1 MHHPPFW
8 VRALR
13 FCGFA
18 PQNAL
23 LCLADLL
30 ALTGT
35 ALAVF
40 LLRAAFGG
48 VDPVLYQWVLPLLVV
63 LGPLMAGGLGL
74 YQRIGLPPHREVRA
88 LFQLD
93 CLLYGCIV
101 AALFLSKTGDV
112 YSRIVL
118 TGAWACSAFTL
129 PWARSLCRRRFA
141 HCWWWGSL
149 LVIFDHGG
157 GGREFWHYLKRH
169 PERDLN
175 PVDIRPLPSRLDELR
190 ALFSSTAIRHPEAIA
205 LFLQPAGQEQSV
217 DYITEASRYFQRIL
231 VVPVF
236 GDGFRVHWLSPR
248 DLGQAVGLLVRQN
261 LRDKRRLRF
270 KRGMDLL
277 FCTLGAVVLLPL
289 GFLLALCIRLDSP
302 GPIFF
307 RQRRVGQ
314 GGREIRIFK
323 FRTMVRDADAFLQ
336 RLLQEN
342 PALQEEW
349 EKDQK
354 LKNDPRITRVGRIL
368 RKLSLDELPQLI
380 PVVKGDMS
388 LVGPRPIVENEE
400 EKYGPVYEE
409 YCLVKPGITG
419 LWQISGRNNTSYAE
433 RVAYDHYYISNWSV
447 WMDLWILGK
456 TVPVVLT
463 GYGAY

>member
-30 ALTGT
+30 ALT
-35 ALAVF
+35 AQPWLSFCCAPPLA
-40 LLRAAFGG
+40 AWT
-48 VDPVLYQWVLPLLVV
+48 PVLYQWVLPCWWCWGRSWPGAWASTSVSAC
-63 LGPLMAGGLGL
+63 P
-74 YQRIGLPPHREVRA
+74 RHREVRA

-141 HCWWWGSL
+141 RCWWWGSL
-149 LVIFDHGG
+149 LVHFDHGG

-169 PERDLN
+169 PERDSTCGHL
-175 PVDIRPLPSRLDELR
+175 PLPSRLDER
-190 ALFSSTAIRHPEAIA
+190 APFSLHSNRHPEAIA

-277 FCTLGAVVLLPL
+277 FCTLGGRGA
-289 GFLLALCIRLDSP
+289 LAAGVSSGSVHPSGQPGTHLFSP
-302 GPIFF
+302 AA
-307 RQRRVGQ
+307 RRP
-314 GGREIRIFK
+314 GR
-323 FRTMVRDADAFLQ
+323 TG
-336 RLLQEN
+336 N
-342 PALQEEW
+342 P
-349 EKDQK
+349 
-354 LKNDPRITRVGRIL
+354 
-368 RKLSLDELPQLI
+368 
-380 PVVKGDMS
+380 
-388 LVGPRPIVENEE
+388 
-400 EKYGPVYEE
+400 
-409 YCLVKPGITG
+409 
-419 LWQISGRNNTSYAE
+419 
-433 RVAYDHYYISNWSV
+433 HF
-447 WMDLWILGK
+447 
-456 TVPVVLT
+456 
-463 GYGAY
+463 